1 MLLRNYFLIAL
12 FFALIKPGSTYAQDI
27 NIKIGFTDSIR
38 SDILH
43 ESRKILIHLPDG
55 YDTSKQAYTVLYRL
69 DGSPNSLFGT
79 VAVANRMTDIQQ
91 IIIVAIENINRDRDM
106 MPVWSKY
113 YSGTIGGEKFLSF
126 IEAELIPA
134 IEKKYRTNHKRILCG
149 QSLSGLFTLYALLAK
164 PKLFDGYIGCSAGW
178 FADIDDYFMG
188 LSRKAFN
195 NTDQFTGKKIFM
207 ANSLID
213 KYDADQKIHQQMLK
227 FSDLLKTKLGDK
239 VKYKYVTYDNYGHV
253 PYPSFYDGLKYVLE
267 LQVKN

>member
-1 MLLRNYFLIAL
+1 MLLRNYFLIAIL
-12 FFALIKPGSTYAQDI
+12 FGFTKPGLTYGQDI
-27 NIKIGFTDSIR
+27 NIKIGFRDSIR
-38 SDILH
+38 SEILH

-91 IIIVAIENINRDRDM
+91 IIIVAIENVNRDRDM
-106 MPVWSKY
+106 MPVKSNY
-113 YSGTIGGEKFLSF
+113 YSGTVGGEKFLSF
-126 IEAELIPA
+126 IETELIPA

-164 PKLFDGYIGCSAGW
+164 PKLFDAYLGCSAGW
-178 FADIDDYFMG
+178 FADIDDYFME
-188 LSRKAFN
+188 LSRNAFKDA
-195 NTDQFTGKKIFM
+195 DQFTGKKIFM

-213 KYDADQKIHQQMLK
+213 KYDADHKIHQQMLN
-227 FSDLLKTKLGDK
+227 FSELLKTKLGDK
-239 VKYKYVTYDNYGHV
+239 VIYKYVTYDNYGHV
-253 PYPSFYDGLKYVLE
+253 PYPSFYDGLKYILE